1 MGFKGALIWNFIS
14 QLGQNGVNFL
24 SIIILARILTPAD
37 FGIIG
42 MVSIFIAFSQ
52 MLVDSEFGG
61 ALLRKPDIS
70 RLDYSTLFVYNII
83 ISIILYAILF
93 SVAPLVAGFYGK
105 PQLVEIIR
113 VLSVTVV
120 LHSFRVV
127 QRVIVFRNMQFKQV
141 AVVSIISGLIS
152 LGTAIW
158 MALQG
163 LGYWSLI
170 WQQIVGI
177 TLSVVLLGIVTRY
190 IPAIRFSYESFKYQF
205 SFGIGLLG
213 ADTLR
218 TIANNINTNVIA
230 KIMPLADV
238 GYFVQSSR
246 ISNFAVSFVGSITDQ
261 TVFPVLARLQN
272 KDEVQAKY
280 MLFYQLSV
288 ALLSIMTVWIILLS
302 RPIVLLLLG
311 EQWIGACWMIAALS
325 MSVLP
330 NMIQMLSRNLLKIV
344 AKTKKMFF
352 LEIVKSVTVIAALVL
367 SAYWGIYVIVW
378 GFVIAQWIVAIYY
391 VYATKG
397 NLKIKFSTQMLIVA
411 KNVLRCIFIGVI
423 GKGTLLLFPQTNIFV
438 EIFLVTVVITVLFVI
453 TIHMFKEKETI
464 ALAKSVFRFKCN
476 G

>member
-83 ISIILYAILF
+83 VSIILYAILF
-93 SVAPLVAGFYGK
+93 SIAPLVAGFYDK

-163 LGYWSLI
+163 FGYWSLI

-177 TLSVVLLGIVTRY
+177 TLSVVLLGIVNRY

-230 KIMPLADV
+230 KIMPIADV
-238 GYFVQSSR
+238 GYFVQSNR

-288 ALLSIMTVWIILLS
+288 ALLSVMTVWIILLS

-330 NMIQMLSRNLLKIV
+330 NMIQMLCRNLLKIV

-352 LEIVKSVTVIAALVL
+352 LEIVKSVAVIAALVL

-397 NLKIKFSTQMLIVA
+397 YLKIKFSTQMLVVA
-411 KNVLRCIFIGVI
+411 KNVLRCILIGVVD
-423 GKGTLLLFPQTNIFV
+423 KGILFLFPQMNILV
-438 EIFLVTVVITVLFVI
+438 EILLVTVVTTVLFAI
-453 TIHMFKEKETI
+453 TMYMFREKEMI
-464 ALAKSVFRFKCN
+464 ALAKNVIRFKH